1 MVRALK
7 CAPAKGIYFTL
18 YTYQGMCVGQWSFIC
33 VSNVYQWWFFWGFFF
48 ATANLLNFTDTVLQ
62 SYFLTINDAF
72 S

>member
-33 VSNVYQWWFFWGFFF
+33 VSNVYQWWFFWGFFLQ
-48 ATANLLNFTDTVLQ
+48 LLI
-62 SYFLTINDAF
+62 Y
-72 S
+72 